1 MFEENFITVNQCRV
15 RLRRAG
21 AGPTLLYLHG
31 ANGVPKVPGFLE
43 RFTPHFDVLVP
54 EHPGFGESD
63 SPKWLENMHDL
74 AYFYSDLLTQL
85 NLPHVHVIGSS
96 LGGWLA
102 FEMAIREPQ
111 RFTSMVL
118 IGSAGIRLAD
128 APPGEIFQWDAET
141 AARNT
146 FVDQAMVE
154 FAISHPMAPATA
166 QKNRKTI
173 ECLAF
178 EPRLHDPML
187 HKWLHRIKC
196 PVQLAWGEQDK
207 IMPLAYGH
215 AFQQLMDQAEL
226 VIFKDCGHL
235 PQMEKPEEFVA
246 SSLPFLQSR
255 R

>member
-1 MFEENFITVNQCRV
+1 MFEEKFITVNQCQV

-43 RFTPHFDVLVP
+43 KLTPHFDVLVP

-63 SPKWLENMHDL
+63 SPQWLENMHDL
-74 AYFYSDLLTQL
+74 AYFYSDLLAQL
-85 NLPHVHVIGSS
+85 NLPTVHVMGSS

-102 FEMAIREPQ
+102 LEMAVREPQ
-111 RFTSMVL
+111 RFASMVL
-118 IGSAGIRLAD
+118 IGSAGIRLVD
-128 APPGEIFQWDAET
+128 APPGDIFQWDAET
-141 AARNT
+141 AARHT
-146 FVDQAMVE
+146 FVNDAMVE
-154 FAISHPMAPATA
+154 FAIAHPLTPATA
-166 QKNRKTI
+166 QKNRQTI
-173 ECLAF
+173 ERLAF

-196 PVQLAWGEQDK
+196 PVQLSWGVQDK

-215 AFQQLMDQAEL
+215 AFQKLIDHAEL
-226 VIFKDCGHL
+226 VTFENCGHL
-235 PQMEKPEEFVA
+235 PQMEKPDEFVA
-246 SSLPFLQSR
+246 SSLRFLQSR